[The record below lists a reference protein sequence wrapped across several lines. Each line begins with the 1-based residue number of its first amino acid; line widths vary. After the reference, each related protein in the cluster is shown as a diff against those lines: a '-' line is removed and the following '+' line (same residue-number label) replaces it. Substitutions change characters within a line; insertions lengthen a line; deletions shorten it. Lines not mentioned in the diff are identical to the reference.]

1 MEDKNVV
8 LDIIIE
14 FIKGCGNK
22 KKDDSG
28 KDYAVIENGK
38 SGADYMAINSPAYLL
53 GQILRQYHIPPSHYL
68 ISGAAVEK
76 WKEIS
81 SEPIFKYWYRNPVTK
96 DTDGETEILRF
107 VGSKNEGE
115 LTTIRKGDTFIFRDV
130 FHDEH
135 IVPISMVLE
144 KLCKL
149 DNPDYENV
157 KEILD
162 KIYICRMLKTED
174 RKNITKKSKRSP
186 ELDYKKNIDDY
197 YENIDVIEVKS
208 FDQVEFKR

>member
-1 MEDKNVV
+1 MEDKNIV

-14 FIKGCGNK
+14 FIKGCRNK

-38 SGADYMAINSPAYLL
+38 SGADYMAINSPDYLL
-53 GQILRQYHIPPSHYL
+53 GQILRQYHIPPSHYF
-68 ISGAAVEK
+68 ISAAAVEK

-81 SEPIFKYWYRNPVTK
+81 SEPIFKYWYRSPVTK

-107 VGSKNEGE
+107 VGNTNNRESKK
-115 LTTIRKGDTFIFRDV
+115 IHKGDTFIFRDV

-144 KLCKL
+144 KLCGLK
-149 DNPDYENV
+149 NPDYENV
-157 KEILD
+157 KETLD

-174 RKNITKKSKRSP
+174 RDNITSKSKRSLD
-186 ELDYKKNIDDY
+186 LDYKKNIEDY

-208 FDQVEFKR
+208 FDQVEFK